1 MMSGLTVQQMGR
13 LKAVLEQQSEQLRE
27 AIRAELLRSDA
38 ESYGELAGRVHDT
51 GDESVADLLAD
62 VNIAVISNHVQEVRA
77 IEQALQRIAEGSYG
91 ICSDCEGAIDPA
103 RLERQPAALRCIS
116 CQERYERTHPG
127 THHPKL

>member
-1 MMSGLTVQQMGR
+1 VTSSLTSHQTGH

-91 ICSDCEGAIDPA
+91 ICTDCDGAIAPE
-103 RLERQPAALRCIS
+103 RLERQPAAPRCIP
-116 CQERYERTHPG
+116 CQQRYEKTHPG
-127 THHPKL
+127 TAYPKL